1 MRGLRAMN
9 EAERNADFMLASV
22 VDAEG
27 TIRAT
32 DTKASIALVLHGLLF
47 SGLISV
53 TERIGPTYDAAS
65 PGFHILIVALL
76 GVALCSAVASVVCLL
91 LCVAPAPLSALPDL
105 PKSARGLFFVNVQA
119 KGRINPGVGFV
130 DSAYFNDVKAMD
142 ADSRLR
148 HLTGEVLALSS
159 IRARKTTLVR
169 RGLTLLGIE
178 VVASLACLAVIG
190 AHVA

>member
-1 MRGLRAMN
+1 MN

-22 VDAEG
+22 VDTEG

>member
-1 MRGLRAMN
+1 MRGLREMN

-22 VDAEG
+22 VDTEG

-53 TERIGPTYDAAS
+53 TERIGPTYDAAGAS
-65 PGFHILIVALL
+65 FHIAILSLLII
-76 GVALCSAVASVVCLL
+76 ALCGALGSVVCLL
-91 LCVAPAPLSALPDL
+91 LCVAPAPGSALPEL

-119 KGRINPGVGFV
+119 KGRINPGVSSV
-130 DSAYFNDVKAMD
+130 DSAYFNDVKAMN
-142 ADSRLR
+142 ADSRL
-148 HLTGEVLALSS
+148 HQLTGEVLALSS

-169 RGLTLLGIE
+169 RGLALLGVE

>member
-22 VDAEG
+22 VDTEG

-65 PGFHILIVALL
+65 AGFHIPIVALL
-76 GVALCSAVASVVCLL
+76 GIALCSALASVVCLL
-91 LCVAPAPLSALPDL
+91 LCVAPAPLSALPEL
-105 PKSARGLFFVNVQA
+105 PKSARGLFFVNVRA
-119 KGRINPGVGFV
+119 KGRINPGVGSV
-130 DSAYFNDVKAMD
+130 DSAYFNDVKAMN

-178 VVASLACLAVIG
+178 FVASLACLAVIG